1 MRRPLHFLV
10 SIGLFAVA
18 GLGCGTD
25 RPLRKAADIPPPA
38 HDVSKPP
45 PAIVRPQKA
54 EPDGVIQTGLLD
66 TLPDAANE
74 ATNAQFAAR
83 IRATVN
89 GVPILD
95 EEVQATSFQFLALV
109 DRMAEPERSV
119 KRREILKEALDQLVE
134 RELIL
139 QDAFNRLQKA
149 GKNALDRL
157 KEGSNKEFDKRWV
170 RNIKDSNKIKSDEDL
185 KELLRRQGLSLETI
199 RRQWTRQFMATEY
212 LRSRIM
218 PYIDRIGR
226 EEMLEYYEKHAEE
239 FKIDDAVEW
248 QDIFISANNPR
259 QPNRDRAAARKV
271 AEDVAAKA
279 RKGAD
284 FVALCKEHDDGDS
297 TLRNGSGIGHK
308 RGEIKPAEIEPFLF
322 RLPEGDI
329 GPIVEVS
336 NGFHVIRLVKREYA
350 GKRPFD
356 EGVQKEI
363 RNKLRNEIFNRE
375 AKKIVT
381 ELKRKAVIEYAR
393 AWR

>member
-1 MRRPLHFLV
+1 MRRHLHFIA
-10 SIGLFAVA
+10 SIGLLAVA
-18 GLGCGTD
+18 GIGCGTD
-25 RPLRKAADIPPPA
+25 RPLRTSSEAPAAA

-45 PAIVRPQKA
+45 PAVVRPQKV

-109 DRMAEPERSV
+109 DRLPEPERSV

-134 RELIL
+134 RELII

-149 GKNALDRL
+149 GKNTLERL
-157 KEGSNKEFDKRWV
+157 KDGANKEFDKRWV
-170 RNIKDSNKIKSDEDL
+170 RSIKEANKIKSDEDL
-185 KELLRRQGLSLETI
+185 KEMLRKQGLSLETI

-218 PYIDRIGR
+218 PYIDKISR
-226 EEMLEYYEKHAEE
+226 EQMLEYYEKHPEE

-248 QDIFISANNPR
+248 QDIFISANTPR
-259 QPNRDRAAARKV
+259 QPNRDRAAAHKLAEQLV
-271 AEDVAAKA
+271 ARAKS
-279 RKGAD
+279 GAD
-284 FVALCKEHDDGDS
+284 FVALCKENDDGDS
-297 TLRNGSGIGHK
+297 TLRNGVGIGRK
-308 RGEIKPAEIEPFLF
+308 RGEIQPVEIEPFLF
-322 RLPEGDI
+322 RMPEGGI
-329 GPIVEVS
+329 GPVVEVP
-336 NGFHVIRLVKREYA
+336 NGFHIIRLVKREYQ

-356 EGVQKEI
+356 EAVQKEI
-363 RNKLRNEIFNRE
+363 HNKLRAEIFGRE
-375 AKKIVT
+375 AKKIVA
-381 ELKRKAVIEYAR
+381 ELRRKAVIEYAR
-393 AWR
+393 GWR